1 MPFSADSAWERT
13 RNLTSFPQ
21 SLNEYYLGLLKEYE
35 LTYNTA
41 EKAKGM
47 GLDANEFVESK
58 TVFDLADRVN
68 QMLGLSQFEGLD
80 LRLRHLLRSTTKE
93 RATLTIAEEIAL
105 GKFGPMKIENA
116 LDYAV
121 RAGLAVITDGVTVAP
136 VQGIYSVSIKKNDD
150 NSEYASISYAGPMRS
165 AGGTEAALSVL
176 IGDVVAKKLG
186 LSPYHAREEEIG
198 RYIEELRVYEREVG
212 NFQYRVSDDDI
223 RVAISNLPVE
233 IDGVETDPVEVVV
246 HRSLKRVSTDRVRGG
261 ALRVLNDGIIGRA
274 HKITKVLK
282 ELNIPG
288 WEWLPQLKGGKQ
300 ESTNETEKAG
310 AHFEEV
316 ISGRAVLSSHNA
328 KGGFRIRYGRA
339 MNTGLSTLGIHPV
352 IATLLDDP
360 VVAGTQVKVDTP
372 GKAATIA
379 FVDSIEGPT
388 VLLLDGSVRKIQSVK
403 EAESLHNKVA
413 KILDLGDALIS
424 FGDFLENN
432 KIIQSSPYVEE
443 WWLQD
448 LAKQL
453 NEDPAKS
460 DSLLKHTSEGR
471 LSEIKRGYTPT
482 VDEAFLISGHLGI
495 PFYPKYTPHFDGLQ
509 PLELLEL
516 RSQMHLERVHSIT
529 VEITSPQVEKMLQAL
544 LVPYSRES
552 NSAYIEGDYALVLS
566 RLLDIGKNLSPDL
579 AIGTSMDLVKHL
591 SGITVGAQTTATVGM
606 RVGRPEKAMLRHMK
620 PPVHVLFPVGS
631 NGGSTRDLT
640 TASKNGVIR
649 IDVVNIMCPS
659 CGQRRL
665 SSRCQE
671 CSEATIRFLSC
682 PRCRQVVRE
691 GTSCPAC
698 KVEGVTHSDYGFD
711 LRFALER
718 AHRTVTSLG
727 ARPIKG
733 VRGLSSESKFCET
746 IEKGLLRSKNQI
758 YVYKDGTGRIDLTNA
773 PLTHFRPRDVHGS
786 IEKLRSIGYTVDVN
800 GNPLTSGDQLLE
812 LRPQDIIIPD
822 SIATDLVRIAKFSD
836 EELES
841 VYGLDRV
848 YNIKEEDDLIGRI
861 AVGLAPHTSVGIV
874 GRIVGFTNA
883 QVCFA
888 NPCWHAAKRRDCD
901 GDGDSL
907 LLLLDVLLNFS
918 VEYIPNQIGGLMD
931 TPLLIQPIL
940 LPAEVD
946 DQAHNFDIAS
956 RYPLEFYQMTLE
968 SPNAS
973 KAAKLIERIG
983 NRLNNENQFYG
994 YEFTNPTAAITIK
1007 RSRSAYPTLTS
1018 LKEKIAKQI
1027 EVAQKI
1033 DAVSTKE
1040 VVESIIKTHLIR
1052 DIAGNLKKYATQ
1064 SFRCKECGKSFRRP
1078 TISGQCDFCG
1088 GELRETLTRAS
1099 VEKYLSLA
1107 RRLANDYDV
1116 DEYIKN
1122 RLDLITKELD
1132 QLFQERERSTQLA
1145 LTDFAPVP

>member
-13 RNLTSFPQ
+13 KSLTPFPRH
-21 SLNEYYLGLLKEYE
+21 LDEYYISLLREYE

-41 EKAKGM
+41 EKAKAK
-47 GLDANEFVESK
+47 GLDPNEFVESK

-80 LRLRHLLRSTTKE
+80 VRLRELLKSTTKE

-136 VQGIYSVSIKKNDD
+136 IQGIYSVSIKKNDD

-212 NFQYRVSDDDI
+212 NFQYRVTDDDI

-246 HRSLKRVSTDRVRGG
+246 HRNLKRVSTDRVRGG

-274 HKITKVLK
+274 HKISKVLK
-282 ELNIPG
+282 ELNISG

-339 MNTGLSTLGIHPV
+339 INTGLSTIGIHPA

-379 FVDSIEGPT
+379 FVDSLEGPT
-388 VLLLDGSVRKIQSVK
+388 VLLLDGSVRKVSTVK
-403 EAESLHNKVA
+403 EAEAIHNSVA
-413 KILDLGDALIS
+413 KIIDLGDALIS
-424 FGDFLENN
+424 YGDFLENN
-432 KIIQSSPYVEE
+432 KVLLPSPYVRE
-443 WWLQD
+443 WWEQD
-448 LAKQL
+448 FEKAL
-453 NEDPAKS
+453 NGPEKLDALRKS
-460 DSLLKHTSEGR
+460 FPEERFVTIRHGLLPSPE
-471 LSEIKRGYTPT
+471 
-482 VDEAFLISGHLGI
+482 EAFLISETLNI
-495 PFYPKYTPHFDGLQ
+495 PLHPRYTPHFDNLSV
-509 PLELLEL
+509 PDLIEL
-516 RSQMHLERVHSIT
+516 RS
-529 VEITSPQVEKMLQAL
+529 KMTRQGREVVVQISSHRIENSLRAL
-544 LVPYSRES
+544 LIPYSRVE
-552 NSAYIEGDYALVLS
+552 NEAILEGEDALVLS
-566 RLLDIGKNLSPDL
+566 RLLRIGEELPQDSNFEGPLDMVRR
-579 AIGTSMDLVKHL
+579 I
-591 SGITVGAQTTATVGM
+591 SGVTVTRQTTSTVGM

-620 PPVHVLFPVGS
+620 PPVHVLFPVGVA
-631 NGGSTRDLT
+631 GGSTRDLIG
-640 TASKNGVIR
+640 ASKKGVIQV
-649 IDVVNIMCPS
+649 DVVNIMCPS
-659 CGQRRL
+659 CGQRKL

-682 PRCRQVVRE
+682 PRCGQILKQD
-691 GTSCPAC
+691 TSCPNC
-698 KVEGVTHSDYGFD
+698 KVEGTTHSNYGYD
-711 LRFALER
+711 LRFTIER
-718 AHRTVTSLG
+718 AQRAVAGLG
-727 ARPIKG
+727 SKPIKG
-733 VRGLSSESKFCET
+733 VRGLSSESKFCEI
-746 IEKGLLRSKNQI
+746 IEKGALRSKNDI

-773 PLTHFRPRDVHGS
+773 TLTHFRPRDVHVG
-786 IEKLRSIGYTVDVN
+786 IEKLGSIGYTVDYQN
-800 GNPLTSGDQLLE
+800 NPLISSDQLLE
-812 LRPQDIIIPD
+812 LKPQDIVIPEN
-822 SIATDLVRIAKFSD
+822 IATDLVRIAKFSD

-841 VYGLDRV
+841 VYGLERI
-848 YNIKEEDDLIGRI
+848 YNIKEVSDLVGRI
-861 AVGLAPHTSVGIV
+861 AIGLAPHTSVGVV

-956 RYPLEFYQMTLE
+956 KYPLEFYELSLE

-973 KAAKLIERIG
+973 KASKLIERIG
-983 NRLNNENQFYG
+983 NRLNTEGQFYG
-994 YEFTNPTAAITIK
+994 YGFTTATETITIK
-1007 RSRSAYPTLTS
+1007 HSRSAYPTLSS
-1018 LKEKIAKQI
+1018 LTEKIAKQI
-1027 EVAQKI
+1027 EVAEKI
-1033 DAVSTKE
+1033 GAVSTKE

-1052 DIAGNLKKYATQ
+1052 DIAGNMKKYATQ
-1064 SFRCKECGKSFRRP
+1064 SFRCKGCGKSFRRP
-1078 TISGQCDFCG
+1078 TISGHCDSCG
-1088 GELRETLTRAS
+1088 AELRETLTRAS

-1107 RRLANDYDV
+1107 RRLANDYAV
-1116 DEYIKN
+1116 DDYIKN
-1122 RLDLITKELD
+1122 RLDLIVKELD
-1132 QLFQERERSTQLA
+1132 QLFQERERSTQLE
-1145 LTDFAPVP
+1145 LTDFAAAH